1 MTRLA
6 TQLLCL
12 PAREDRERCAVT
24 DGLRCLCVPQ
34 VSVLPFDLIG
44 SMSNSGF
51 INKLQG
57 LRIIR
62 LLRLV
67 KLVRIAKAS
76 R

>member
-1 MTRLA
+1 
-6 TQLLCL
+6 
-12 PAREDRERCAVT
+12 VT

>member
-1 MTRLA
+1 M
-6 TQLLCL
+6 
-12 PAREDRERCAVT
+12 
-24 DGLRCLCVPQ
+24 
-34 VSVLPFDLIG
+34 SVLPFDLI
-44 SMSNSGF
+44 SSLCNSGF
-51 INKLQG
+51 IAKLQG